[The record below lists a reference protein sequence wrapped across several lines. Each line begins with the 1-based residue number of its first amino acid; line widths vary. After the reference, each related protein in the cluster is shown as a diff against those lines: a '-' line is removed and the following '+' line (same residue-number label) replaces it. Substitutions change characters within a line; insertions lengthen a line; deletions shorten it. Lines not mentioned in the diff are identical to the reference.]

1 MQAYDVYKDISDRT
15 GGDIY
20 IGVVGAVR
28 TGKSTFIRNMM
39 DLLVL
44 PRIRDAHEKQRIT
57 DELPQSGA
65 GRTIMTTQPKFVPGE
80 AALVDIDGKTE
91 LRIRMVDCV
100 GYLIPGALGQNEE
113 DAPRMVKTPWYDHDI
128 PFEQAAEIGTK
139 KVIDEH
145 ATIGVVL
152 TTDGSI
158 AGIPRENYIAAEERV
173 ISELKQ
179 IGKPFVVV
187 LNSASPHGLEAQA
200 LKNQLSEKYGVSVVL
215 MDVLNMGRDDVNL
228 LLSDILYEFPVRK
241 VHYAVSGWLCS
252 LDPDHWLFR
261 EILQKVEAAAEQ
273 VTAMKDFSRL
283 LEPFEEESY
292 IRRVSIDEILPG
304 EGSILIDMDLKQ
316 ELFYQILGQECGCE
330 IRDDGHLMELIKDLM
345 HAKQQY
351 DRLEG
356 ALREVENTGY
366 GIVRPAMEEM
376 TLEEPELVKQGSR
389 FGVRLK
395 AGAPSLHLIRVDVE
409 TEVNP
414 IVGSESQS
422 REFVE
427 YLMEEFRQDPG
438 KLWETDLFGKS
449 IYTIVQ
455 EGLASKMAGIPDEA
469 REKLR
474 EAMGRMVN
482 EGDAGVLC
490 ILL

>member
-1 MQAYDVYKDISDRT
+1 MQAYDVYKDISERT

-44 PRIRDAHEKQRIT
+44 PRIQDAHEKQRIT

-80 AALVDIDGKTE
+80 AVSVDIDGRAE

-173 ISELKQ
+173 VSELKQ

-187 LNSASPHGLEAQA
+187 LNSASPHSLEAQA

-241 VHYAVSGWLCS
+241 VNYAVSGWLCS

-273 VTAMKDFSRL
+273 VTAMKDFRHL

-330 IRDDGHLMELIKDLM
+330 IQDDGHLMELIKELM
-345 HAKQQY
+345 YAKQQY

-366 GIVRPAMEEM
+366 GIVRPTMEEM
-376 TLEEPELVKQGSR
+376 TLEEPEMVKQGSR

-395 AGAPSLHLIRVDVE
+395 ASAPSLHLIRVDVE
-409 TEVNP
+409 TEVSP
-414 IVGSESQS
+414 IVGTESQS
-422 REFVE
+422 REFVG
-427 YLMEEFRQDPG
+427 YLMEEFQQDPG

-455 EGLASKMAGIPDEA
+455 EGLAGKMASIPDEA

-474 EAMGRMVN
+474 EAMGRMIN

>member
-1 MQAYDVYKDISDRT
+1 MQAYDVYKDISERT

-113 DAPRMVKTPWYDHDI
+113 DAPRMDKTPWYDHDI

-215 MDVLNMGRDDVNL
+215 MDV
-228 LLSDILYEFPVRK
+228 ST
-241 VHYAVSGWLCS
+241 W
-252 LDPDHWLFR
+252 
-261 EILQKVEAAAEQ
+261 
-273 VTAMKDFSRL
+273 
-283 LEPFEEESY
+283 
-292 IRRVSIDEILPG
+292 G
-304 EGSILIDMDLKQ
+304 EM
-316 ELFYQILGQECGCE
+316 
-330 IRDDGHLMELIKDLM
+330 M
-345 HAKQQY
+345 
-351 DRLEG
+351 
-356 ALREVENTGY
+356 
-366 GIVRPAMEEM
+366 
-376 TLEEPELVKQGSR
+376 
-389 FGVRLK
+389 
-395 AGAPSLHLIRVDVE
+395 
-409 TEVNP
+409 
-414 IVGSESQS
+414 
-422 REFVE
+422 
-427 YLMEEFRQDPG
+427 
-438 KLWETDLFGKS
+438 
-449 IYTIVQ
+449 
-455 EGLASKMAGIPDEA
+455 
-469 REKLR
+469 
-474 EAMGRMVN
+474 
-482 EGDAGVLC
+482 
-490 ILL
+490 

>member
-1 MQAYDVYKDISDRT
+1 MQAYDVYKDISERT

-44 PRIRDAHEKQRIT
+44 PRIQDEYEKQRIT

-80 AALVDIDGKTE
+80 AVLIPIDDKAE
-91 LRIRMVDCV
+91 LKIRMVDCV

-113 DAPRMVKTPWYDHDI
+113 NAPRMVKTPWYDYDI

-139 KVIDEH
+139 KVINEH

-173 ISELKQ
+173 VNELKQ
-179 IGKPFVVV
+179 IGKPFVIV
-187 LNSASPHGLEAQA
+187 LNSATPNSLEAQT
-200 LKNQLSEKYGVSVVL
+200 LKNQLSEKYGVGVVL
-215 MDVLNMGRDDVNL
+215 MDVLNMGRDDINL

-241 VHYAVSGWLCS
+241 INYEVSGWLCT
-252 LDPDHWLFR
+252 LDEENWLFH
-261 EILQKVEAAAEQ
+261 EILQKINEATEN
-273 VTAMKDFSRL
+273 VTAMKDFGRL
-283 LEPFEEESY
+283 LEAFEDADY
-292 IRRVSIDEILPG
+292 IRRISINEILPG
-304 EGSILIDMDLKQ
+304 EGSIFIDMDLKQ

-330 IRDDGHLMELIKDLM
+330 IRDDSHLMELIKDLM
-345 HAKQQY
+345 HAKQCY
-351 DRLEG
+351 DRLAG
-356 ALREVENTGY
+356 ALQEAENTGY

-376 TLEEPELVKQGSR
+376 TLEEPEMIKQGSR
-389 FGVRLK
+389 YGVRLK
-395 AGAPSLHLIRVDVE
+395 AKAPSLHLIQVDVE

-414 IVGSESQS
+414 IVGTESQS
-422 REFVE
+422 KEFVE
-427 YLMEEFRQDPG
+427 CLMDEFKQDPG
-438 KLWETDLFGKS
+438 KVWQRDIFGKS
-449 IYTIVQ
+449 IYSIVQ
-455 EGLASKMAGIPDEA
+455 EELTGKMTGIPDEA

-474 EAMGRMVN
+474 EAMGRMIN

>member
-1 MQAYDVYKDISDRT
+1 
-15 GGDIY
+15 
-20 IGVVGAVR
+20 
-28 TGKSTFIRNMM
+28 
-39 DLLVL
+39 
-44 PRIRDAHEKQRIT
+44 
-57 DELPQSGA
+57 
-65 GRTIMTTQPKFVPGE
+65 
-80 AALVDIDGKTE
+80 
-91 LRIRMVDCV
+91 
-100 GYLIPGALGQNEE
+100 
-113 DAPRMVKTPWYDHDI
+113 
-128 PFEQAAEIGTK
+128 
-139 KVIDEH
+139 
-145 ATIGVVL
+145 
-152 TTDGSI
+152 
-158 AGIPRENYIAAEERV
+158 
-173 ISELKQ
+173 
-179 IGKPFVVV
+179 
-187 LNSASPHGLEAQA
+187 
-200 LKNQLSEKYGVSVVL
+200 
-215 MDVLNMGRDDVNL
+215 
-228 LLSDILYEFPVRK
+228 
-241 VHYAVSGWLCS
+241 
-252 LDPDHWLFR
+252 
-261 EILQKVEAAAEQ
+261 
-273 VTAMKDFSRL
+273 
-283 LEPFEEESY
+283 
-292 IRRVSIDEILPG
+292 
-304 EGSILIDMDLKQ
+304 
-316 ELFYQILGQECGCE
+316 
-330 IRDDGHLMELIKDLM
+330 M

-409 TEVNP
+409 TEVSP